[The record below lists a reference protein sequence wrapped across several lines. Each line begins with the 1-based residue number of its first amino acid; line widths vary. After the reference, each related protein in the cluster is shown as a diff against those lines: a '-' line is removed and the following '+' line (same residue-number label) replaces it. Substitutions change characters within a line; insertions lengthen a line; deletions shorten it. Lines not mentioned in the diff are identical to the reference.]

1 MILPDFI
8 LRSRVNQNWSYSGID
23 SIDWCKNKKHF
34 ESYPHKISY
43 NYNSRGFRDAEWPN
57 DLDKL
62 KNAVW
67 CVGDSFTVGLG
78 SPIEHTWVYQVSKQ
92 LKKQTINVSMDG
104 ASNEWIARKVIQ
116 ICETVSPKLII
127 IQWSYTNRRE
137 HKNLTLSDEA
147 RRIHCEK
154 HAENND
160 IENTISC
167 IESVIKKS
175 TSNVIHSFIPNCGA
189 TVDVDR
195 LWENIQGQDWP
206 ACPTNLVEFQ
216 QLEKFVVDELKT
228 VIQEYDSIKNHF
240 EWKILLNKINHVP
253 EIVRLDLARDGHHYD
268 LLTAQQFARD
278 VSKLLCNV
286 SI

>member
-43 NYNSRGFRDAEWPN
+43 NYNSRGFRDSEWPN

-62 KNAVW
+62 KHAVW
-67 CVGDSFTVGLG
+67 CVGDSFTVGVG
-78 SPIEHTWVYQVSKQ
+78 SPLEHTWVYQVSKQ
-92 LKKQTINVSMDG
+92 LEKRTINISMDG

-116 ICETVSPKLII
+116 ICETVSPELII

-137 HKNLTLSDEA
+137 HKNLTWSDED
-147 RRIHCEK
+147 RRIHHEK
-154 HAENND
+154 NAENDD

-175 TSNVIHSFIPNCGA
+175 TSNIIHSFIPWFAHN
-189 TVDVDR
+189 VDK
-195 LWENIQGQDWP
+195 P
-206 ACPTNLVEFQ
+206 
-216 QLEKFVVDELKT
+216 QLLLR
-228 VIQEYDSIKNHF
+228 IKNLQ
-240 EWKILLNKINHVP
+240 ITSIP
-253 EIVRLDLARDGHHYD
+253 EIIKQDTARDGHHYD
-268 LLTAQQFARD
+268 ILTAEKFSVD
-278 VSKLLCNV
+278 VRNLLANGR
-286 SI
+286 S